1 MFIYILANKRYK
13 EYLINN
19 NNMVVKYFI
28 FILSIF
34 EVVSCFKILPLNTM
48 ITRRSLIHS
57 AIFAPLPLISQKENA
72 DEDNRPLTPEEM
84 EEYNR
89 LLEEAKRIKSIID
102 ANIKAADEELAKT
115 KQELRK

>member
-1 MFIYILANKRYK
+1 
-13 EYLINN
+13 
-19 NNMVVKYFI
+19 MVFKYVI

-34 EVVSCFKILPLNTM
+34 EIVSSFKILPLNTM
-48 ITRRSLIHS
+48 IMRRSLIVS
-57 AIFAPLPLISQKENA
+57 TLLSPLPLISQKVNA
-72 DEDNRPLTPEEM
+72 DEDQDNIPLTPEEM

>member
-1 MFIYILANKRYK
+1 
-13 EYLINN
+13 
-19 NNMVVKYFI
+19 MVFKYVI

-34 EVVSCFKILPLNTM
+34 EIVSSFKILPLNTM
-48 ITRRSLIHS
+48 IMRRSLIVS
-57 AIFAPLPLISQKENA
+57 TLLSPLPLISQKVNA
-72 DEDNRPLTPEEM
+72 DEDQDNRPLTPEEM

>member
-1 MFIYILANKRYK
+1 
-13 EYLINN
+13 
-19 NNMVVKYFI
+19 MVVKYFI

-34 EVVSCFKILPLNTM
+34 EVVSSFKIVPLNTI
-48 ITRRSLIHS
+48 ITRRSLIQS
-57 AIFAPLPLISQKENA
+57 ALLAPLPLISQKVNA
-72 DEDNRPLTPEEM
+72 DEDEDNRPLTPKEM

-89 LLEEAKRIKSIID
+89 LLEEAKRIKNIID

>member
-1 MFIYILANKRYK
+1 MLF
-13 EYLINN
+13 
-19 NNMVVKYFI
+19 KYVI

-34 EVVSCFKILPLNTM
+34 EIVSSFKMQLPLNTM
-48 ITRRSLIHS
+48 ITRRNLIVSSLLTH
-57 AIFAPLPLISQKENA
+57 LPLILQKVNA
-72 DEDNRPLTPEEM
+72 DEEQDNRPLTPEEM

-102 ANIKAADEELAKT
+102 ANIKAADEEFAKT

>member
-1 MFIYILANKRYK
+1 
-13 EYLINN
+13 
-19 NNMVVKYFI
+19 MVVKYII

-34 EVVSCFKILPLNTM
+34 EIVSSFKILPLNTM
-48 ITRRSLIHS
+48 ITRRSLIQS
-57 AIFAPLPLISQKENA
+57 ALLTPLPLILQKVNA
-72 DEDNRPLTPEEM
+72 DEDDNNRPLTPEEM

-102 ANIKAADEELAKT
+102 ANIKAADEELSKT